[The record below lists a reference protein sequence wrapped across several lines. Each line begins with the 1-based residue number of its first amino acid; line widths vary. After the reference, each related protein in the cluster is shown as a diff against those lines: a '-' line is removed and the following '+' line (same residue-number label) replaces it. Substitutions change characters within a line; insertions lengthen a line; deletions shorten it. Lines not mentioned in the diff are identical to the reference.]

1 MVNGSQRP
9 LIRSVLM
16 RRPRFDANRKF
27 YATIGG
33 RIAKARTGRQMT
45 QEALA
50 IKASLTRTSIINIEK
65 GRQQILVHT
74 LVDIAQALQIPVNDL
89 VADTND
95 VDMHLRD
102 KTRKGVEWVKSLT
115 KDLKR

>member
-1 MVNGSQRP
+1 
-9 LIRSVLM
+9 M
-16 RRPRFDANRKF
+16 RRPRFDANRNF
-27 YATIGG
+27 YAAIGG

-74 LVDIAQALQIPVNDL
+74 LVDIAQALQISIGDL
-89 VADTND
+89 IADTNN
-95 VDMHLRD
+95 VDMLLRD
-102 KTRKGVEWVKSLT
+102 KTRKGIEWVKSST
-115 KDLKR
+115 IDLKR